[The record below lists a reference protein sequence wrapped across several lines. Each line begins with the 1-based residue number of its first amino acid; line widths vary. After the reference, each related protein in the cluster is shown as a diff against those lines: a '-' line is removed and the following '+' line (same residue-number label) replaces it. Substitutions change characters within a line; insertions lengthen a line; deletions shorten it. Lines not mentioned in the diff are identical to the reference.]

1 MGNCCI
7 CGSKLGFLKEGFIL
21 SYGCSNLEICEKCNT
36 HKNNLEVTL
45 DIDDLSGMLASRKY
59 FQECLQLGTVQE
71 GAVEKLKS
79 MLEESI
85 RKEAENREYH
95 IRKQEFKITT
105 GYNFEKFDI
114 VDYKDIISAE
124 VVLGTGIFS
133 ELNAQISD
141 LFGTNASEFEGK
153 IAIAKAKA
161 MENLNEIR
169 LGFVIVDDEKRG
181 QGYGKEMISLAV
193 QYAFDFIK
201 VNKISLG
208 VFENN
213 SAAIECYKSCG
224 FKIVKLENVESYHCM
239 GEVWNCVEMELVK

>member
-1 MGNCCI
+1 M
-7 CGSKLGFLKEGFIL
+7 
-21 SYGCSNLEICEKCNT
+21 
-36 HKNNLEVTL
+36 TL

-141 LFGTNASEFEGK
+141 LFGTKASEFEGK
-153 IAIAKAKA
+153 IAIAKSKA
-161 MENLNEIR
+161 MENLKHKALNRGTNAIIGVDFD
-169 LGFVIVDDEKRG
+169 LMTLSNNMIVVPVNGTAVKIEK
-181 QGYGKEMISLAV
+181 S
-193 QYAFDFIK
+193 
-201 VNKISLG
+201 N
-208 VFENN
+208 
-213 SAAIECYKSCG
+213 
-224 FKIVKLENVESYHCM
+224 
-239 GEVWNCVEMELVK
+239 

>member
-21 SYGCSNLEICEKCNT
+21 SYGCSNLGICEKCNT

-45 DIDDLSGMLASRKY
+45 DMDDLSGMLESRKY

-71 GAVEKLKS
+71 GAVEELKS

-161 MENLNEIR
+161 MENLKHKAVNMGTNAIIGVDFD
-169 LGFVIVDDEKRG
+169 LMTLSNNMIVVSVNGTAVKIEK
-181 QGYGKEMISLAV
+181 SNL
-193 QYAFDFIK
+193 
-201 VNKISLG
+201 
-208 VFENN
+208 
-213 SAAIECYKSCG
+213 
-224 FKIVKLENVESYHCM
+224 
-239 GEVWNCVEMELVK
+239 

>member
-1 MGNCCI
+1 M
-7 CGSKLGFLKEGFIL
+7 
-21 SYGCSNLEICEKCNT
+21 
-36 HKNNLEVTL
+36 TL

-133 ELNAQISD
+133 ELNSQISD

-161 MENLNEIR
+161 MENLKHKALNRGTNAIIGVDFD
-169 LGFVIVDDEKRG
+169 LMTLSNNMIVVPVNGTAVKIEK
-181 QGYGKEMISLAV
+181 S
-193 QYAFDFIK
+193 
-201 VNKISLG
+201 N
-208 VFENN
+208 
-213 SAAIECYKSCG
+213 
-224 FKIVKLENVESYHCM
+224 
-239 GEVWNCVEMELVK
+239 